1 MLGNIV
7 KIVQFSSLAIKY
19 WPLITKTIKYVETFK
34 NLSGQEKKEK
44 AMEIIFESI
53 DLSALDEKNKKHLKN
68 FISALVDAIVAFLNL
83 KNAW

>member
-19 WPLITKTIKYVETFK
+19 WPLINKTIKYVETFK

-53 DLSALDEKNKKHLKN
+53 DLSTLDEKNKKHLKN

>member
-19 WPLITKTIKYVETFK
+19 WPLINKTIKYVETFK

-44 AMEIIFESI
+44 QWKSSLKALIF
-53 DLSALDEKNKKHLKN
+53 LLLMKKTKNT
-68 FISALVDAIVAFLNL
+68 
-83 KNAW
+83 